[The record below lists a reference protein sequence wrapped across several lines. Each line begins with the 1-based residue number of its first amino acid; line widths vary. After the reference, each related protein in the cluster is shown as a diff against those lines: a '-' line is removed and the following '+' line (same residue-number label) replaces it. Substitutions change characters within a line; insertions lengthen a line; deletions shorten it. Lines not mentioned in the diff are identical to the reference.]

1 MGFGTVELPFLDHVH
16 RLDAGNEDARAAKGF
31 EPDHQPHDPLA
42 RWSCST
48 MLSRYF
54 DWRSPMSAPESACMP
69 SMAAVLA
76 PLLSTVIVSGTP

>member
-1 MGFGTVELPFLDHVH
+1 MVSMPAMRMLAQRKDLNPSIGRTILLM
-16 RLDAGNEDARAAKGF
+16 
-31 EPDHQPHDPLA
+31 A

-48 MLSRYF
+48 MLLRYF
-54 DWRSPMSAPESACMP
+54 DWRGPMSAPESARMP